1 MDKEAVV
8 YIHNGIL
15 LGHEKEWNHAIC
27 NNVDVLGDHHSKWS
41 MSDKYKHHM
50 TSLNRG
56 IYIMTKKPLIYK
68 TETDSQK
75 WKTNLNKPQGKGGG
89 GMN

>member
-27 NNVDVLGDHHSKWS
+27 NNVDVLGDHYSKWS
-41 MSDKYKHHM
+41 MTDKYKYHM

-56 IYIMTKKPLIYK
+56 I
-68 TETDSQK
+68 
-75 WKTNLNKPQGKGGG
+75 
-89 GMN
+89 